1 MSDNLSRD
9 EGGNWYTGYNP
20 LLVGLPHFT
29 EISEFVD
36 KLAFSP
42 LAGIDL
48 KSLGFV
54 ERDSLLVGE
63 KVPLEP
69 TMQTLRAAMTWWGML
84 ETGLRARNPVLP
96 EARRHYWAVINSAA
110 MGAITIPPVPTRGM
124 SIHVA
129 KGPTGTGKTVTA
141 RRFCNLV
148 PQVIIRK
155 ADEAAGWM
163 ELSQLIY
170 LEVMISHDGTRGGFL
185 TGILL
190 QMDKALGTTYA
201 TDLPKQY
208 RTVERLAVATVAR
221 LIAHYTGILFLDE
234 GQIRN
239 LIESIHAES
248 MQMFLLMLMNSGIP
262 LVFIG
267 NEKAFDWVNY
277 SQDKSRLYM
286 NPPEIFAPIGAIDHG
301 DVESNWDS
309 LSIGIMGYYVLRKSI
324 VDQNGCSKML
334 RRCSGGIARLALTL
348 WCGSQRERLL
358 CGEESI
364 GPEDI
369 ERVYNSRAFDELR
382 PLADGFSYRKP
393 ELLMTYPDVDAMFYA
408 QQWGISLAKQK
419 GSQANQDEPKRKS
432 GAPVSGEPKK
442 VEPKRRISEKEKFAR
457 EQTTKK
463 KKQAIRDD
471 LTNTL
476 SPEDIRKKGLAG
488 IHLSGLAAARE
499 KAKKEED

>member
-1 MSDNLSRD
+1 MSNNPSHDAG
-9 EGGNWYTGYNP
+9 GGNWYAGYNP

-42 LAGIDL
+42 LSGIDIN
-48 KSLGFV
+48 SLGLV
-54 ERDSLLVGE
+54 ERDGLLVGE

-69 TMQTLRAAMTWWGML
+69 TMQSVRAAMTWWGMF

-110 MGAITIPPVPTRGM
+110 MGAGSLPPTPTRGM

-141 RRFCNLV
+141 RRLCNLV
-148 PQVIIRK
+148 PQVMFRK
-155 ADEAAGWM
+155 VDEAAGWV

-185 TGILL
+185 AGILL

-201 TDLPKQY
+201 TDLPKQC

-221 LIAHYTGILFLDE
+221 LVAHYTGILFLDE

-267 NEKAFDWVNY
+267 NEKAFDWVTY

-286 NPPEIFAPIGAIDHG
+286 NPPEIFAPVGAIDHD
-301 DVESNWDS
+301 DVENDWDS
-309 LSIGIMGYYVLRKSI
+309 LSVGVMRYYVLRKPI
-324 VDQNGCSKML
+324 IDPKGCSKML

-369 ERVYNSRAFDELR
+369 LRFYNSRAFDELR
-382 PLADGFSYRKP
+382 SLADGFNFRKP
-393 ELLMTYPDVDAMFYA
+393 ELLMTYPDVDAKFYA
-408 QQWGISLAKQK
+408 QQWGISLSTQK
-419 GSQANQDEPKRKS
+419 GPQATQNEPKES
-432 GAPVSGEPKK
+432 GSPTSGDTSKVKPKK
-442 VEPKRRISEKEKFAR
+442 RTSEKAKFTR
-457 EQTTKK
+457 EQTSNR
-463 KKQAIRDD
+463 KKQARRED
-471 LTNTL
+471 LANSL

-499 KAKKEED
+499 KAKKEVD